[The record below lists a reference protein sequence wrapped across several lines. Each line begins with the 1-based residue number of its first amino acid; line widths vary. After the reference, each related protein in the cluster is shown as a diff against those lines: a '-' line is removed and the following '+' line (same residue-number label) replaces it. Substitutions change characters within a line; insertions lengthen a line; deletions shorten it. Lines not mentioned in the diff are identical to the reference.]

1 MAHDLLSQSSTS
13 AAQFSELCNAMY
25 ERELQVLAH
34 AEFSSVKQ
42 VQSKLQSLSHYIK
55 RTAGSMLGAQSPLAL
70 DSQNASWAM
79 KQAKQLPIKE
89 QTTDDIRKWYATN
102 KLALG
107 LVVPVL
113 VRSGVSSRI
122 MIDCIDKIDHD
133 KQRFRTNYCGWFN
146 YNETVMNKNQSFT
159 LLKPSKK
166 VLSAACS
173 GHQWQGESKTQPLT
187 LPLRELLLSCQINW
201 HNLRTPVPAKAAFI

>member
-1 MAHDLLSQSSTS
+1 MAHDLLSQSSTPAS
-13 AAQFSELCNAMY
+13 QFSELCNAMY

-34 AEFSSVKQ
+34 TEFSSVKQ
-42 VQSKLQSLSHYIK
+42 VQAKLQSLSHYIK

-70 DSQNASWAM
+70 DLQNASWAM

-89 QTTDDIRKWYATN
+89 QTINDIQKWYATN

-113 VRSGVSSRI
+113 VKNGASSRI
-122 MIDCIDKIDHD
+122 MIDCIDRIDLD

-146 YNETVMNKNQSFT
+146 YNETVMNKEQSFT
-159 LLKPSKK
+159 LLKPTKK

-187 LPLRELLLSCQINW
+187 LSLRELLLSCQINW
-201 HNLRTPVPAKAAFI
+201 HNLRTPVPAKVAII